1 MTATI
6 NATYRTGENVGGDI
20 EYFTCYTL
28 VDISDSG
35 VFDPNQGNTYEQAQ
49 NLNSL
54 LQAISLSSQPI
65 LTSVEKLVASDV
77 AEFDFGNDFTGNH
90 NIWILRFASERVGTI
105 TINNLI
111 RDVGG
116 LPIYEDLDETAVF
129 DTNVFETDNSDQKN
143 VYFLRNDNL

>member
-6 NATYRTGENVGGDI
+6 NATYRTGEIVGGDI

-65 LTSVEKLVASDV
+65 LTSVEKLTAADV
-77 AEFDFGNDFTGNH
+77 AEFDFGSDFTGNH